1 MRCGIH
7 YFTENRYLQVR
18 INMGRMT
25 SKIIDRYLLK
35 EILVPAGIGMGIF
48 TFIFLVSKLFR
59 VMEMVVDNGIP
70 LGYAIELFLCLIP
83 AFLVFVLPM
92 ALLLGIL
99 MALARLSADNEI
111 IALKTSGVGLY
122 RLSPPVI
129 FLSVITFLFTSFL
142 VFYAVPWGSKNFHET
157 LFRLAGTKAKL
168 DVKERIFNAT
178 FGDLVIYV
186 NKVSQGGKGLEGVM
200 IHDERDPQMNS
211 TIVAR
216 RGYLSS
222 NPQAQKLVL
231 HLFDGSIH
239 SQEAKEE
246 TYRTINFNAYQF
258 TIFLQEEIEK
268 VRQKAKVR
276 MLEKEMSVADL
287 RNKIKGMKEEGKNI
301 RPQLVE
307 LHFKFAIP
315 FGAFIFGL
323 VGLPLGVQRT
333 QSGRSWGFVLSFFIF
348 LLYYVLYCQGKNL
361 GASGVISPPLA
372 AWFPNITLGALG
384 IYLLVKT
391 ARESPL
397 RVLTFGDKAI
407 EFLRE
412 QWKKF
417 SREM

>member
-1 MRCGIH
+1 
-7 YFTENRYLQVR
+7 
-18 INMGRMT
+18 MGRIT

-35 EILVPAGIGMGIF
+35 EILVPTGIGIGIF

-59 VMEMVVDNGIP
+59 VMEMVVDKGVP
-70 LGYAIELFLCLIP
+70 LLYALELFLCLIP
-83 AFLVFVLPM
+83 SFLVFVVPM
-92 ALLLGIL
+92 ALLLGVL
-99 MALARLSADNEI
+99 TALARLSSDNEI

-129 FLSVITFLFTSFL
+129 FLAVITFFVTAFL

-168 DVKERIFNAT
+168 DVQERIFNDT
-178 FGDLVIYV
+178 FGDLAIYV
-186 NKVSQGGKGLEGVM
+186 NKVSQGGKGLEGIM

-216 RGYLSS
+216 RGYLAPD
-222 NPQAQKLVL
+222 PQDQKLVL

-239 SQEAKEE
+239 LHETQEE

-258 TIFLQEEIEK
+258 TIFLQEEIDK
-268 VRQKAKVR
+268 ARKRVRVL
-276 MLEKEMSVADL
+276 MMEKEMSIADL
-287 RNKIKGMKEEGKNI
+287 QKKIKRYKDAGRNF

-323 VGLPLGVQRT
+323 VGLPLGMQRT
-333 QSGRSWGFVLSFFIF
+333 QSGRSWGFVLCAFVF
-348 LLYYVLYCQGKNL
+348 LLYYVLYCFGKSL
-361 GASGVISPPLA
+361 GASGIMSPPLA
-372 AWFPNITLGALG
+372 AWFPNIIMGALG
-384 IYLLVKT
+384 VYLLVKT

-397 RVLTFGDKAI
+397 RILTWGDKGM

-412 QWKKF
+412 KWKKF
-417 SREM
+417 FREM

>member
-1 MRCGIH
+1 
-7 YFTENRYLQVR
+7 
-18 INMGRMT
+18 MGRMT

-59 VMEMVVDNGIP
+59 VMEMVVDKGVP

-99 MALARLSADNEI
+99 TALARLSADNEI

-129 FLSVITFLFTSFL
+129 MLSVIAFLFTSFL
-142 VFYAVPWGSKNFHET
+142 VFYAVPWGSKNFQET

-186 NKVSQGGKGLEGVM
+186 NKVSQGGKVLEGIM
-200 IHDERDPQMNS
+200 IHDERDPQMNN

-216 RGYLSS
+216 RGYLA
-222 NPQAQKLVL
+222 PDPKAQKLVL

-268 VRQKAKVR
+268 ARKRARVR
-276 MLEKEMSVADL
+276 MLEKEMSIGDL
-287 RNKIKGMKEEGKNI
+287 RKKISSMREEGKNV
-301 RPQLVE
+301 RPKLVE

-315 FGAFIFGL
+315 FGVFVFGL

-333 QSGRSWGFVLSFFIF
+333 QSGRSWGFVLCSFIF
-348 LLYYVLYCQGKNL
+348 LSYYVLYCFGKNL
-361 GASGVISPPLA
+361 GASGIISPPVA
-372 AWFPNITLGALG
+372 AWFPNIILGALG
-384 IYLLVKT
+384 VYLFVKT

-397 RVLTFGDKAI
+397 RILTWGDKGM
-407 EFLRE
+407 EFLR
-412 QWKKF
+412 KKWQSF
-417 SREM
+417 TREM

>member
-1 MRCGIH
+1 
-7 YFTENRYLQVR
+7 
-18 INMGRMT
+18 MT
-25 SKIIDRYLLK
+25 PKIIDRYLLK
-35 EILVPAGIGMGIF
+35 EILVPTGIGLGIF

-59 VMEMVVDNGIP
+59 VMEMVVDKGVP

-92 ALLLGIL
+92 AFLLGIL
-99 MALARLSADNEI
+99 TALARLSADNEI

-129 FLSVITFLFTSFL
+129 LLSIIAFLFTSFL
-142 VFYAVPWGSKNFHET
+142 VFYAVPWGSKNFQET
-157 LFRLAGTKAKL
+157 FFRLAGTKAKL
-168 DVKERIFNAT
+168 DVKEQIFNAT

-186 NKVSQGGKGLEGVM
+186 NKVSQRGKILEGIM
-200 IHDERDPQMNS
+200 IYDERDPQMNS

-216 RGYLSS
+216 RGYLTP

-239 SQEAKEE
+239 SQETKEE

-258 TIFLQEEIEK
+258 TIFLQDEID
-268 VRQKAKVR
+268 KARNRAQVR
-276 MLEKEMSVADL
+276 MLEKEMSIGDL
-287 RNKIKGMKEEGKNI
+287 RKKITRLKAAGINV

-315 FGAFIFGL
+315 FGALIFGL

-333 QSGRSWGFVLSFFIF
+333 QSGRSWGFVLCAVIF
-348 LLYYVLYCQGKNL
+348 LLYYVLYCLGKDL
-361 GASGVISPPLA
+361 GAGGIISPILA
-372 AWFPNITLGALG
+372 AWFPNIILGALG
-384 IYLLVKT
+384 IYLLIKT

-397 RVLTFGDKAI
+397 RILTWGDKGM
-407 EFLRE
+407 EWLRE
-412 QWKKF
+412 KWKRF